1 MHKVLVA
8 NRGEIAVY
16 TEGDESHATF
26 AHEAV
31 KLNSVSD
38 YLDVGRIVE
47 IAEGHCTHLHP
58 GYGFLSESPALQQA
72 LPASVVFVGPSID
85 TLRTSSDKLLSR
97 NLATSLGIKIAAG
110 TRVTSNHDVH
120 AFARAEG
127 FPVMIKALDGG
138 GGRGI
143 RIVESDN
150 DIQEA
155 FNRCIGES
163 PSRQIFVEKALIGPF
178 WKHIEIQILGDG
190 SGAVNHLWERECS
203 VQRRFQKVMEFAPS
217 RLPTS
222 VIKSLIESSL
232 KMAAHLIYRGLGTF
246 EYLVNSQTSDWV
258 FLEINPRVQVE
269 HTVTEEIMHIDLV
282 RTQLLLFTPSTTL
295 ASLSLASSPALP
307 KGFAVQLRLTA
318 EDPSRSFRLSPGT
331 LNPAAVV
338 WPSGHGIRVDTWLLT
353 GPFSEDAV
361 PQWTISTEFD
371 SLLAKII
378 ARGNTFEETSQKANR
393 ALRELRIG
401 APINTNCNL
410 LAGVLNHPDWL
421 SGTIDTLWLEQNIG
435 EVLRLG
441 KSLLQ
446 PNRFAGALRQ
456 TLSHTRT
463 GATVPAPSGNTL
475 LHPGTLF
482 QLTLSPSDDAMSPT
496 KHNLTLSS
504 ISQNGFPDR
513 LSGILQ
519 TSLSQTPLAFSL
531 SQSTSAAI
539 SSSAFELANPN
550 DTSHVVSPLTGKIV
564 ELHPALVAANENVT
578 TEYGRIVKKGETLVV
593 LSVMKMESVVTAPH
607 DAPVARLGKGIKV
620 GVVLGEGTLVCVL
633 GSTNPS
639 ALSSRL

>member
-1 MHKVLVA
+1 MYKVLVA
-8 NRGEIAVY
+8 NRGEKLGWATVGVY

-26 AHEAV
+26 ADEVV
-31 KLNSVSD
+31 KLSSVSD
-38 YLDVGRIVE
+38 YLDVGRIVD
-47 IAEGHCTHLHP
+47 IAQGSQCTHLHP

-72 LPASVVFVGPSID
+72 LPASIVFIGPSIE

-97 NLATSLGIKIAAG
+97 NLATSLGIEIAAG
-110 TRVTSNHDVH
+110 TRVTSYHDVH

-143 RIVESDN
+143 RIVDSD
-150 DIQEA
+150 DGIQEA

-178 WKHIEIQILGDG
+178 WKHIEIQIVGDG

-203 VQRRFQKVMEFAPS
+203 VQRRFQKVIEFAPS
-217 RLPTS
+217 RLPRS
-222 VIKSLIESSL
+222 VIESLLQSSL
-232 KMAAHLIYRGLGTF
+232 KMAAHLNYRGLGTF

-295 ASLSLASSPALP
+295 ASLSLASSLPLP

-353 GPFSEDAV
+353 GPFSVDAA

-401 APINTNCNL
+401 APISTNCNL

-421 SGTIDTLWLEQNIG
+421 SGTIDTLWLERNIG
-435 EVLRLG
+435 E
-441 KSLLQ
+441 
-446 PNRFAGALRQ
+446 
-456 TLSHTRT
+456 TLSHTPT
-463 GATVPAPSGNTL
+463 GATVPAPSGNAL
-475 LHPGTLF
+475 LYPGTLF
-482 QLTLSPSDDAMSPT
+482 QLTLSPSDDATSPT
-496 KHNLTLSS
+496 KHSLTLSS
-504 ISQNGFPDR
+504 ISHNGFPDR

-539 SSSAFELANPN
+539 ASSAFELANPN

-564 ELHPALVAANENVT
+564 ELHPALVAAKEDVTNEH
-578 TEYGRIVKKGETLVV
+578 GRIVKKGETLVV
-593 LSVMKMESVVTAPH
+593 LSVMKMESVVTAPY
-607 DAPVARLGKGIKV
+607 DAPVTRLGKGIKV

-639 ALSSRL
+639 ALPSRL